1 MSWGITTHFM
11 LKTSDADKKAV
22 RSSNF
27 VPNNVASAD
36 DKEIKKIKAG
46 TIVGDWIPIVAED
59 QCRPS
64 AEEVADNPLARAHL
78 DGTLQERLRDIVA
91 ENATGNHGPRNHR
104 IGVPTR
110 AGEPVRG

>member
-1 MSWGITTHFM
+1 MLGGITTHFM
-11 LKTSDADKKAV
+11 LKTSDADKRAT
-22 RSSNF
+22 RSSNL
-27 VPNNVASAD
+27 VPIVAGAD
-36 DKEIKKIKAG
+36 VKIKAG
-46 TIVGDWIPIVAED
+46 TIVGDWVPIVSED

-78 DGTLQERLRDIVA
+78 DGTLQEELTNIR
-91 ENATGNHGPRNHR
+91 EESMTGNHGPRNHR

>member
-59 QCRPS
+59 QRRPG
-64 AEEVADNPLARAHL
+64 AEEVAD
-78 DGTLQERLRDIVA
+78 QERLREIVA

-104 IGVPTR
+104 IRVPTR